1 MPPKVSPYVLSP
13 AGLPGAGLESTHKI
27 MNRRRETELNAEG
40 ANNYRRNVPR
50 SPFKVSL
57 SPFVEKELA
66 SGQYGITYIVK
77 VTDALLNM
85 MDLAR
90 REAGHRVIGKSPP
103 RLGTRI
109 VMKVAKRKPRDS
121 WTDFVAENVRE
132 ASVHRVLTTEYDLK
146 TCIKIPCASDP
157 RCAGEY
163 VPAFFLGFLNG
174 GGGKN
179 EPPAYVTFMG
189 YAGETTLHDY
199 LTTRRMTAEVYANF
213 EVAACAMWAAG
224 IVHGDLHRKNA
235 MIDPAT
241 KKVTIIDLGFGVK
254 LPDDMRSKIR
264 ERIAQIV
271 DSDDGGSAGDMWTD
285 LGVTAYA
292 NRIMTGRGLPSW
304 YNPDGRALVTMFNS
318 LSRSEKER
326 LPEVRRALWG
336 CERRPAGGSDTTEE
350 GEIRPARPPP
360 ARPPPART
368 PPAGPPPNTNN
379 KLSRCRQKC
388 EAQGKFCNPATFRC
402 VKNRPVANR
411 PAANRPAENTP
422 RNLSAM
428 AKKIK
433 KIPAGG
439 LRKLLDERRAKCRAQ
454 GKTYNPATSRCVT
467 KKPSPAANKPCKQ
480 DCDALGKQCN
490 PRTGR
495 CIKA

>member
-13 AGLPGAGLESTHKI
+13 AGVAGAGLESTHRIK
-27 MNRRRETELNAEG
+27 NRRPETELNAEG
-40 ANNYRRNVPR
+40 ANKYRANAPR
-50 SPFKVSL
+50 SPFEVSL
-57 SPFVEKELA
+57 TPFVEKELY
-66 SGQYGITYIVK
+66 SGANGTTYIVK
-77 VTDALLNM
+77 VTDALLKM
-85 MDLAR
+85 MDSAR
-90 REAGHRVIGKSPP
+90 REAGHRVIGESPP

-121 WTDFVAENVRE
+121 WPDFLAENVRE
-132 ASVHRVLTTEYDLK
+132 ASVHRELTKSDIS
-146 TCIKIPCASDP
+146 TCIKIPCASAFQ
-157 RCAGEY
+157 CAGNY
-163 VPAFFLGFLNG
+163 VPAFFIGFLNG
-174 GGGKN
+174 GKAKS
-179 EPPAYVTFMG
+179 PAYVTFMG
-189 YAGETTLHDY
+189 YAGEMTLHDY

-213 EVAACAMWAAG
+213 EIAACAMWAAG
-224 IVHGDLHRKNA
+224 FVHGDLHRKNA

-292 NRIMTGRGLPSW
+292 NRIMTARGFPSW
-304 YNPDGRALVTMFNS
+304 YNPDGRSLVTMFNS

-350 GEIRPARPPP
+350 GEIRPAR
-360 ARPPPART
+360 T
-368 PPAGPPPNTNN
+368 PPAGPPPAANN

-411 PAANRPAENTP
+411 PANRPAENTP

-454 GKTYNPATSRCVT
+454 GKTYNPATSRCVA